1 MLINISSDTM
11 SQKKLGIAKDEEGKE
26 GKLIAKEDKKK
37 GLDISAMETWL
48 WDAACV
54 IRGEI
59 DASKY
64 REFILP
70 LVFLKRISDVYQD
83 EIENLAEEFGS
94 KETAEEIA
102 SEDHKVVS
110 FYIPEKAR
118 WEKIRV
124 QRGGI
129 GEYLTDAVRSIAK
142 ENPKLSGVIDIVDYN
157 ATTAGQ
163 RIIGDEKLAA
173 LVDVL
178 NRYRIGLKDAEP
190 DIIGRAYEY
199 LLRKFAEGSGRSAGE
214 YFTPPEVAQLMAR
227 LIEPDTGDEIYDPTC
242 GSAGLLIKAYL
253 RFKEKYPETYTTEG
267 IGFFGQEIQHLT
279 YAIAKMNSFI
289 YKMDIDIKLGDTM
302 LRPAFTDD
310 GGLRKFDKVLAN
322 PMWNQKFQQKTYED
336 DPFNRFSL
344 GYPPNSR
351 GDWGW
356 IQHMYAS
363 LNNKGKLAVVL
374 DTGSV
379 SRGSGRQET
388 NKERDIRKEF
398 VEKGLIESV
407 ILLPEN
413 MFYNTTAPGVII
425 TINKSKEKKEE
436 MLLINASK
444 LFKKGSPKNYLTKEA
459 IEQIYIIY
467 KGWKDE
473 DNLSRIVKHE
483 ELVKTDYNLSP
494 SRYIVGGD
502 VEEILPLEEAIVLLE
517 EAEEERKEAD
527 KKLEEILRTLELKK

>member
-1 MLINISSDTM
+1 M
-11 SQKKLGIAKDEEGKE
+11 SQKKLDISKDKEGKE
-26 GKLIAKEDKKK
+26 GKLVVKDEEKKQ
-37 GLDISAMETWL
+37 LDISTMETWL

-70 LVFLKRISDVYQD
+70 LVFLKRISDVYHD
-83 EIENLAEEFGS
+83 EIEKLAEEFGD
-94 KETAEEIA
+94 KKIAEEIA
-102 SEDHKVVS
+102 SKDHKVVS

-118 WEKIRV
+118 WEIIRV
-124 QRGGI
+124 QRKGI

-163 RIIGDEKLAA
+163 RIISDERLTA
-173 LVDVL
+173 LVDIL
-178 NRYRIGLKDAEP
+178 NRHRIGLKDAEP

-199 LLRKFAEGSGRSAGE
+199 LLRKFAEGSGQSAGE

-227 LIEPDTGDEIYDPTC
+227 LIEPNSGDEIYDPTC

-253 RFKEKYPETYTTEG
+253 RFKEKYHEIYATES

-310 GGLRKFDKVLAN
+310 GGLRKFDKVFAN
-322 PMWNQKFQQKTYED
+322 PMWNQKFQLKTYED
-336 DPFNRFSL
+336 DPFNRFGL
-344 GYPPNSR
+344 GYPPNSSA
-351 GDWGW
+351 DWGW

-363 LNNKGKLAVVL
+363 LNKKGKLAVVI

-379 SRGSGRQET
+379 SRGSGTQGS
-388 NKERDIRKEF
+388 NKERDVRKEF
-398 VEKGLIESV
+398 VEKDLIESV

-413 MFYNTTAPGVII
+413 MFYNTSAPGVII
-425 TINKSKEKKEE
+425 TINKSKEKKGEV
-436 MLLINASK
+436 LLINASK
-444 LFKKGSPKNYLTKEA
+444 LFKKGRPKNYLTEKA
-459 IEQIYIIY
+459 IEQIYEIY
-467 KGWKDE
+467 KDWKE
-473 DNLSRIVKHE
+473 EENLCKIVLIN
-483 ELVKTDYNLSP
+483 ELMKNDCNLSP
-494 SRYIVGGD
+494 SRYIVDGD
-502 VEEILPLEEAIVLLE
+502 TEEILTLEEAVVLLE
-517 EAEEERKEAD
+517 EAEEERQEAD
-527 KKLEEILRTLELKK
+527 RKLNEILKDLGLRNKTH

>member
-1 MLINISSDTM
+1 M
-11 SQKKLGIAKDEEGKE
+11 
-26 GKLIAKEDKKK
+26 
-37 GLDISAMETWL
+37 
-48 WDAACV
+48 
-54 IRGEI
+54 
-59 DASKY
+59 
-64 REFILP
+64 
-70 LVFLKRISDVYQD
+70 
-83 EIENLAEEFGS
+83 
-94 KETAEEIA
+94 
-102 SEDHKVVS
+102 VS
-110 FYIPEKAR
+110 FYIPEKAK

-163 RIIGDEKLAA
+163 RIISDEKLTA

-214 YFTPPEVAQLMAR
+214 YFTPPEIAQLMAR
-227 LIEPDTGDEIYDPTC
+227 LIEPDSGDEIYDPTC
-242 GSAGLLIKAYL
+242 GSAGLLIKAHL
-253 RFKEKYPETYTTEG
+253 RFKEKYPETYATES

-302 LRPAFTDD
+302 IRPAFTDD
-310 GGLRKFDKVLAN
+310 GGLRKFDKVFAN

-336 DPFNRFSL
+336 DQFNRFGL
-344 GYPPNSR
+344 GYPPNSSA
-351 GDWGW
+351 DWGW

-363 LNNKGKLAVVL
+363 LNKKGKLAVVI

-379 SRGSGRQET
+379 SRGSGTRGK
-388 NKERDIRKEF
+388 NKERDVRKEF
-398 VEKGLIESV
+398 VEKDLIETV

-425 TINKSKEKKEE
+425 TINKSKEKKGEV
-436 MLLINASK
+436 LLINASK
-444 LFKKGSPKNYLTKEA
+444 LFKKGRPKNYLTEEA
-459 IEQIYIIY
+459 INQIYDIY
-467 KGWKDE
+467 TNWKE
-473 DNLSRIVKHE
+473 EENLSKVVQIDD
-483 ELVKTDYNLSP
+483 LVKNDFNLSP
-494 SRYIVGGD
+494 SRYIVDGD
-502 VEEILPLEEAIVLLE
+502 TEEILPLEEVIALLE
-517 EAEEERKEAD
+517 EAEDERKEAD
-527 KKLEEILRTLELKK
+527 EKLSKILAELGLKE